1 MDYAELRS
9 VWDGV
14 DVFSASQKE
23 GCMTVIN
30 EERVLNEFIELVSI
44 PCPSKDEKAE
54 AELIM
59 AKLRQLGLEPEMDK
73 AHEKTGGSCG
83 NVWAYVKGNVPT
95 APRLFFSAHM
105 DSVAP
110 TTGTKVV
117 RKDGVL
123 YSDGTTTLGGDDKV
137 GIVAMLEAVRALKES
152 GIPHGDV
159 QLCFTVSEEIGCLGV
174 VNMDKEWIK
183 ADYGYCIDI
192 GGAPG
197 EITYAAPKLYDIY
210 VTVKG
215 KAAHAGIAPE
225 EGINSIM
232 LAAEALAKLPAYGRL
247 DEETTFN
254 IGMFNAG
261 IGTNIVCPEA
271 KFVIDMRSLNVPKLE
286 ALKDSTMALIKEV
299 VEAGGGQVEFDVVEG
314 CPAVSLSKDH
324 ECIKLAQRAAENLG
338 FLVEMKTTGGCSDG
352 NYLCGYGLPCS
363 LLATG
368 MSDVHTTAEY
378 LKEEDLYNTARW
390 VYEIV
395 KEAAK

>member
-1 MDYAELRS
+1 M
-9 VWDGV
+9 
-14 DVFSASQKE
+14 
-23 GCMTVIN
+23 IN
-30 EERVLNEFIELVSI
+30 ENRMLNEFIELVSV

-59 AKLRQLGLEPEMDK
+59 RKLDELGIEYKMDNVN
-73 AHEKTGGSCG
+73 EKTGGNCG
-83 NVWAYVKGNVPT
+83 NIWAYIKGTVSD
-95 APRLFFSAHM
+95 APKLLFEAHM

-137 GIVAMLEAVRALKES
+137 GVAGMLEAVRALKEDNVA
-152 GIPHGDV
+152 HGDV
-159 QLCFTVSEEIGCLGV
+159 QLLFTVSEESGCLGV
-174 VNMDKEWIK
+174 VHLDKSFIK
-183 ADYGYCIDI
+183 ADYGYCMDI

-225 EGINSIM
+225 EGVNAIM
-232 LAAEALAKLPAYGRL
+232 LAAEAMSKLPAYGRI
-247 DEETTFN
+247 DNETTFN

-261 IGTNIVCPEA
+261 VGTNIVCPEA
-271 KFVIDMRSLNVPKLE
+271 KFVIDMRSLNVAKLE
-286 ALKDSTMALIKEV
+286 ELKDSTMKLIKET
-299 VEAGGGQVEFDVVEG
+299 VEAGHGEVEFEVVEG
-314 CPAVSLSKDH
+314 CPAVELSQEH
-324 ECIKLAQRAAENLG
+324 PCIQLAQKAAEKLG
-338 FLVEMKTTGGCSDG
+338 FPVEMKVTGGCSDG
-352 NYLCGYGLPCS
+352 NYLCGYGLPCG

-368 MSDVHTTAEY
+368 MSNVHTTQEY

-390 VYEIV
+390 TYEII
-395 KEAAK
+395 KEAAAK

>member
-1 MDYAELRS
+1 M
-9 VWDGV
+9 
-14 DVFSASQKE
+14 
-23 GCMTVIN
+23 IN
-30 EERVLNEFIELVSI
+30 ENRMLNEFIELVSV

-59 AKLRQLGLEPEMDK
+59 RKLDELGIEYKMDNVN
-73 AHEKTGGSCG
+73 EKTGGNCG
-83 NVWAYVKGNVPT
+83 NIWAYIKGTVSD
-95 APRLFFSAHM
+95 APKLLFEAHM

-137 GIVAMLEAVRALKES
+137 GVAGMLEAVRALKEDNVA
-152 GIPHGDV
+152 HGDV
-159 QLCFTVSEEIGCLGV
+159 QLLFTVSEEIGCLGV
-174 VNMDKEWIK
+174 VHLDKSFIK
-183 ADYGYCIDI
+183 ADYGYCMDI

-225 EGINSIM
+225 EGVNAIM
-232 LAAEALAKLPAYGRL
+232 LAAEAMSKLPAYGRI
-247 DEETTFN
+247 DNETTFN

-261 IGTNIVCPEA
+261 VGTNIVCPEA
-271 KFVIDMRSLNVPKLE
+271 KFVIDMRSLNVAKLE
-286 ALKDSTMALIKEV
+286 ELKDSTMKLIKET
-299 VEAGGGQVEFDVVEG
+299 VEAGHGEVEFEVVEG
-314 CPAVSLSKDH
+314 CPAVELSQEH
-324 ECIKLAQRAAENLG
+324 PCIQLAQKAAEKLG
-338 FLVEMKTTGGCSDG
+338 FPVEMKVTGGCSDG
-352 NYLCGYGLPCS
+352 NYLCGYGLPCG

-368 MSDVHTTAEY
+368 MSNVHTTQEY

-390 VYEIV
+390 TYEII
-395 KEAAK
+395 KEAAAK

>member
-1 MDYAELRS
+1 M
-9 VWDGV
+9 
-14 DVFSASQKE
+14 
-23 GCMTVIN
+23 IN
-30 EERVLNEFIELVSI
+30 ENRMLNEFIELVSV

-59 AKLRQLGLEPEMDK
+59 RKLDELGIEYKIDNVN
-73 AHEKTGGSCG
+73 EKTGGNCG
-83 NVWAYVKGNVPT
+83 NIWAYIKGTVSD
-95 APRLFFSAHM
+95 APKLLFEAHM

-137 GIVAMLEAVRALKES
+137 GVAGMLEAVRALKEDNVA
-152 GIPHGDV
+152 HGDV
-159 QLCFTVSEEIGCLGV
+159 QLLFTVSEEIGCLGV
-174 VNMDKEWIK
+174 VHLDKSFIK
-183 ADYGYCIDI
+183 ADYGYCMDI

-225 EGINSIM
+225 EGVNAIM
-232 LAAEALAKLPAYGRL
+232 LAAEAMSKLPAYGRI
-247 DEETTFN
+247 DSETTFN

-261 IGTNIVCPEA
+261 VGTNIVCPEA
-271 KFVIDMRSLNVPKLE
+271 KFVIDMRSLNVAKLE
-286 ALKDSTMALIKEV
+286 ELKDSTMKLIKET
-299 VEAGGGQVEFDVVEG
+299 VEAGHGEVEFEVVEG
-314 CPAVSLSKDH
+314 CPAVELSQDH
-324 ECIKLAQRAAENLG
+324 PCIQLAQKAAEKLG
-338 FLVEMKTTGGCSDG
+338 FPVEMKVTGGCSDG
-352 NYLCGYGLPCS
+352 NYLCGYGLPCG

-368 MSDVHTTAEY
+368 MSNVHTTQEY

-390 VYEIV
+390 TYEII
-395 KEAAK
+395 KEAAAK

>member
-1 MDYAELRS
+1 M
-9 VWDGV
+9 
-14 DVFSASQKE
+14 
-23 GCMTVIN
+23 IN
-30 EERVLNEFIELVSI
+30 ENRMLNEFIELVSV

-59 AKLRQLGLEPEMDK
+59 RKLDELGIEYKMDNVN
-73 AHEKTGGSCG
+73 EKTGGNCG
-83 NVWAYVKGNVPT
+83 NIWAYIKGTVSD
-95 APRLFFSAHM
+95 APKLLFEAHM

-137 GIVAMLEAVRALKES
+137 GVAGMLEAVRALKEDNVA
-152 GIPHGDV
+152 HGDV
-159 QLCFTVSEEIGCLGV
+159 QLLFTVSEEIGCLGV
-174 VNMDKEWIK
+174 VHLDKSFIK
-183 ADYGYCIDI
+183 ADYGYCMDI

-225 EGINSIM
+225 EGVNAIM
-232 LAAEALAKLPAYGRL
+232 LAAEAMSKLPAYGRI
-247 DEETTFN
+247 DNETTFN

-261 IGTNIVCPEA
+261 VGTNIVCPEA
-271 KFVIDMRSLNVPKLE
+271 KFVIDMRSLNVAKLE
-286 ALKDSTMALIKEV
+286 ELKDSTMKLIKET
-299 VEAGGGQVEFDVVEG
+299 VEAGHGEVEFEVVEG
-314 CPAVSLSKDH
+314 CPAVELSQEH
-324 ECIKLAQRAAENLG
+324 PCIQLAQKAAEKLG
-338 FLVEMKTTGGCSDG
+338 VPVEMKVTGGCSDG
-352 NYLCGYGLPCS
+352 NYLCGYGLPCG

-368 MSDVHTTAEY
+368 MSNVHTTQEY

-390 VYEIV
+390 TYEII
-395 KEAAK
+395 KEAAAK

>member
-1 MDYAELRS
+1 M
-9 VWDGV
+9 
-14 DVFSASQKE
+14 
-23 GCMTVIN
+23 IN
-30 EERVLNEFIELVSI
+30 ENRMLNEFIELVSV

-59 AKLRQLGLEPEMDK
+59 RKLDELGIEYKMDNVN
-73 AHEKTGGSCG
+73 EKTGGNCG
-83 NVWAYVKGNVPT
+83 NIWAYIKGTVSD
-95 APRLFFSAHM
+95 APKLLFEAHM

-137 GIVAMLEAVRALKES
+137 GVAGMLEAVRALKEDNVA
-152 GIPHGDV
+152 HGDV
-159 QLCFTVSEEIGCLGV
+159 QLLFTVSEEIGCLGV
-174 VNMDKEWIK
+174 VHLDKSFIK
-183 ADYGYCIDI
+183 ADYGYCMDI

-225 EGINSIM
+225 EGVNAIM
-232 LAAEALAKLPAYGRL
+232 LAAEAMSKLPAYGRI
-247 DEETTFN
+247 DKETTFN

-261 IGTNIVCPEA
+261 VGTNIVCPEA
-271 KFVIDMRSLNVPKLE
+271 KFVIDMRSLNVAKLE
-286 ALKDSTMALIKEV
+286 ELKDSTIKLIKDT
-299 VEAGGGQVEFDVVEG
+299 VEAGHGQVEFEIVEG
-314 CPAVSLSKDH
+314 CPAVELSQEH
-324 ECIKLAQRAAENLG
+324 PCIQLAQKAAEKLG
-338 FLVEMKTTGGCSDG
+338 FPVEMKVTGGCSDG
-352 NYLCGYGLPCS
+352 NYLCGYGLPCG

-368 MSDVHTTAEY
+368 MSNVHTTQEY

-390 VYEIV
+390 TYEII
-395 KEAAK
+395 KEAAAK

>member
-1 MDYAELRS
+1 M
-9 VWDGV
+9 
-14 DVFSASQKE
+14 
-23 GCMTVIN
+23 IN
-30 EERVLNEFIELVSI
+30 ENRMLNEFIELVSV

-59 AKLRQLGLEPEMDK
+59 RKLDELGIEYKMDNVN
-73 AHEKTGGSCG
+73 EKTGGNCG
-83 NVWAYVKGNVPT
+83 NIWAYIKGTVSD
-95 APRLFFSAHM
+95 APKLLFEAHM

-137 GIVAMLEAVRALKES
+137 GVAGMLEAVRSLKEDNVA
-152 GIPHGDV
+152 HGDV
-159 QLCFTVSEEIGCLGV
+159 QLLFTVSEEIGCLGV
-174 VNMDKEWIK
+174 VHLDKSLIK
-183 ADYGYCIDI
+183 ADYGYCMDI

-225 EGINSIM
+225 EGVNAIM
-232 LAAEALAKLPAYGRL
+232 LAAEAMSKLPAYGRI
-247 DEETTFN
+247 DKETTFN

-261 IGTNIVCPEA
+261 VGTNIVCPEA
-271 KFVIDMRSLNVPKLE
+271 KFVIDMRSLNVAKLE
-286 ALKDSTMALIKEV
+286 ELKDSTMKLIQET
-299 VEAGGGQVEFDVVEG
+299 VEAGHGEVEFEVVEG
-314 CPAVSLSKDH
+314 CPAVELSQDH
-324 ECIKLAQRAAENLG
+324 PCIQLAQKAAEKLG
-338 FLVEMKTTGGCSDG
+338 FPVEMKVTGGCSDG
-352 NYLCGYGLPCS
+352 NYLCGYGLPCG

-368 MSDVHTTAEY
+368 MSNVHTTQEY

-390 VYEIV
+390 TYEII
-395 KEAAK
+395 KEAAAK

>member
-1 MDYAELRS
+1 M
-9 VWDGV
+9 
-14 DVFSASQKE
+14 
-23 GCMTVIN
+23 IN
-30 EERVLNEFIELVSI
+30 ENRMLNEFIELVSV

-59 AKLRQLGLEPEMDK
+59 RKLDELGIEYKMDNVN
-73 AHEKTGGSCG
+73 EKTGGNCG
-83 NVWAYVKGNVPT
+83 NIWAYIKGTVSD
-95 APRLFFSAHM
+95 APKLLFEAHM

-137 GIVAMLEAVRALKES
+137 GVAGMLEAVRALNEDNVA
-152 GIPHGDV
+152 HGDV
-159 QLCFTVSEEIGCLGV
+159 QLLFTVSEEIGCLGV
-174 VNMDKEWIK
+174 VHLDKSFIK
-183 ADYGYCIDI
+183 ADYGYCMDI

-225 EGINSIM
+225 EGVNAIM
-232 LAAEALAKLPAYGRL
+232 LAAEAMSKLPAYGRI
-247 DEETTFN
+247 DNETTFN

-261 IGTNIVCPEA
+261 VGTNIVCPEA
-271 KFVIDMRSLNVPKLE
+271 KFVIDMRSLNVAKLE
-286 ALKDSTMALIKEV
+286 ELKDSTMKLIKET
-299 VEAGGGQVEFDVVEG
+299 VEAGHGEVEFEVVEG
-314 CPAVSLSKDH
+314 CPAVELSQEH
-324 ECIKLAQRAAENLG
+324 PCIQLAQKAAEKLG
-338 FLVEMKTTGGCSDG
+338 FPVEMKVTGGCSDG
-352 NYLCGYGLPCS
+352 NYLCGYGLPCG

-368 MSDVHTTAEY
+368 MSNVHTTQEY

-390 VYEIV
+390 TYEII
-395 KEAAK
+395 KEAAAK

>member
-1 MDYAELRS
+1 M
-9 VWDGV
+9 
-14 DVFSASQKE
+14 
-23 GCMTVIN
+23 IN
-30 EERVLNEFIELVSI
+30 KTRLIDEFIELVSV
-44 PCPSKDEKAE
+44 PCPSKDEKQE

-59 AKLRQLGLEPEMDK
+59 AKLRELGLEPEMDK
-73 AHEKTGGSCG
+73 AHEKTGGTCG
-83 NVWAYVKGNVPT
+83 NVWAYVKGTVPN
-95 APRLFFSAHM
+95 APTLLFEAHM

-137 GIVAMLEAVRALKES
+137 GVAAMLEAVRALKED
-152 GIPHGDV
+152 GVAHGDV

-174 VNMDKEWIK
+174 VNMDQSWIK
-183 ADYGYCIDI
+183 ADYGYCMDI

-225 EGINSIM
+225 EGVNAIM
-232 LAAEALAKLPAYGRL
+232 LAADALSKLPAYGRL
-247 DEETTFN
+247 DSETTFN

-261 IGTNIVCPEA
+261 VGTNIVCPEA
-271 KFVIDMRSLNVPKLE
+271 KFVIDMRSLNVPRLE
-286 ALKDSTMALIKEV
+286 ALKDSTIALIKEA

-314 CPAVSLSKDH
+314 CPAVELNKDH
-324 ECIKLAQRAAENLG
+324 ECIKLAARAAETLG
-338 FLVEMKTTGGCSDG
+338 FPVELKTTGGCSDG
-352 NYLCGYGLPCS
+352 NYLCGYGLPCG

-368 MSDVHTTAEY
+368 MSNVHTTEEY

-390 VYEIV
+390 TYEII
-395 KEAAK
+395 KEAAAK

>member
-1 MDYAELRS
+1 M
-9 VWDGV
+9 
-14 DVFSASQKE
+14 
-23 GCMTVIN
+23 IN
-30 EERVLNEFIELVSI
+30 ENRMLNEFIELVSV

-59 AKLRQLGLEPEMDK
+59 RKLDELGIEYKMDNVN
-73 AHEKTGGSCG
+73 EKTGGNCG
-83 NVWAYVKGNVPT
+83 NIWAYIKGTVSD
-95 APRLFFSAHM
+95 APKLLFEAHM

-137 GIVAMLEAVRALKES
+137 GVAGMLEAVRALKEDNVA
-152 GIPHGDV
+152 HGDV
-159 QLCFTVSEEIGCLGV
+159 QLLFTVSEEIGCLGV
-174 VNMDKEWIK
+174 VHLDKSLIK
-183 ADYGYCIDI
+183 ADYGYCMDI

-225 EGINSIM
+225 EGVNAIM
-232 LAAEALAKLPAYGRL
+232 LAAEAMSKLPAYGRI
-247 DEETTFN
+247 DSETTFN

-261 IGTNIVCPEA
+261 VGTNIVCPEA
-271 KFVIDMRSLNVPKLE
+271 KFVIDMRSLNVAKLE
-286 ALKDSTMALIKEV
+286 ELKDSTMKLIKET
-299 VEAGGGQVEFDVVEG
+299 VEAGHGEVEFEVVEG
-314 CPAVSLSKDH
+314 CPAVELSQDH
-324 ECIKLAQRAAENLG
+324 PCIQLAQKAAEKLG
-338 FLVEMKTTGGCSDG
+338 FPVEMKVTGGCSDG
-352 NYLCGYGLPCS
+352 NYLCGYGLPCG

-368 MSDVHTTAEY
+368 MSNVHTTQEY

-390 VYEIV
+390 TYEII
-395 KEAAK
+395 KEAAAK

>member
-1 MDYAELRS
+1 M
-9 VWDGV
+9 
-14 DVFSASQKE
+14 
-23 GCMTVIN
+23 IN
-30 EERVLNEFIELVSI
+30 ENRMLNEFIELVSV

-59 AKLRQLGLEPEMDK
+59 RKLDELGIEYKMDNVN
-73 AHEKTGGSCG
+73 EKTGGNCG
-83 NVWAYVKGNVPT
+83 NIWSYIKGTVSD
-95 APRLFFSAHM
+95 APKLLFEAHM

-137 GIVAMLEAVRALKES
+137 GVAGMLEAVRALKEDNVA
-152 GIPHGDV
+152 HGDV
-159 QLCFTVSEEIGCLGV
+159 QLLFTVSEEIGCLGV
-174 VNMDKEWIK
+174 VHLDKSFIK
-183 ADYGYCIDI
+183 ADYGYCMDI

-225 EGINSIM
+225 EGVNAIM
-232 LAAEALAKLPAYGRL
+232 LAAEAMSKLPAYGRI
-247 DEETTFN
+247 DNETTFN

-261 IGTNIVCPEA
+261 VGTNIVCPEA
-271 KFVIDMRSLNVPKLE
+271 KFVIDMRSLNVAKLE
-286 ALKDSTMALIKEV
+286 ELKDSTMKLIKET
-299 VEAGGGQVEFDVVEG
+299 VEAGHGEVEFEVVEG
-314 CPAVSLSKDH
+314 CPAVELSQEH
-324 ECIKLAQRAAENLG
+324 PCIQLAQKAAEKLG
-338 FLVEMKTTGGCSDG
+338 FPVEMKVTGGCSDG
-352 NYLCGYGLPCS
+352 NYLCGYGLPCG

-368 MSDVHTTAEY
+368 MSNVHTTQEY

-390 VYEIV
+390 TYEII
-395 KEAAK
+395 KEAAAK

>member
-1 MDYAELRS
+1 
-9 VWDGV
+9 
-14 DVFSASQKE
+14 
-23 GCMTVIN
+23 VIN
-30 EERVLNEFIELVSI
+30 ENRMLNEFIELVSV

-59 AKLRQLGLEPEMDK
+59 RKLDELGIEYKMDNVN
-73 AHEKTGGSCG
+73 EKTGGNCG
-83 NVWAYVKGNVPT
+83 NIWAYIKGTVSD
-95 APRLFFSAHM
+95 APKLLFEAHM

-137 GIVAMLEAVRALKES
+137 GVAGMLEAVRALKEDNVA
-152 GIPHGDV
+152 HGDV
-159 QLCFTVSEEIGCLGV
+159 QLLFTVSEEIGCLGV
-174 VNMDKEWIK
+174 VHLDKSFIK
-183 ADYGYCIDI
+183 ADYGYCMDI

-225 EGINSIM
+225 EGVNAIM
-232 LAAEALAKLPAYGRL
+232 LAAEAMSKLPAYGRI
-247 DEETTFN
+247 DNETTFN

-261 IGTNIVCPEA
+261 VGTNIVCPEA
-271 KFVIDMRSLNVPKLE
+271 KFVIDMRSLNVAKLE
-286 ALKDSTMALIKEV
+286 ELKDSTMKLIKET
-299 VEAGGGQVEFDVVEG
+299 VEAGHGEVEFEVVEG
-314 CPAVSLSKDH
+314 CPAVELSQEH
-324 ECIKLAQRAAENLG
+324 PCIQLAQKAAEKLG
-338 FLVEMKTTGGCSDG
+338 FPVEMKVTGGCSDG
-352 NYLCGYGLPCS
+352 NYLCGYGLPCG

-368 MSDVHTTAEY
+368 MSNVHTTQEY

-390 VYEIV
+390 TYEII
-395 KEAAK
+395 KEAAAK

>member
-1 MDYAELRS
+1 M
-9 VWDGV
+9 
-14 DVFSASQKE
+14 
-23 GCMTVIN
+23 IN
-30 EERVLNEFIELVSI
+30 ENRMLNEFIELVSV

-59 AKLRQLGLEPEMDK
+59 RKLDELGIEYKMDNVN
-73 AHEKTGGSCG
+73 EKTGGNCG
-83 NVWAYVKGNVPT
+83 NIWAYIKGTVSD
-95 APRLFFSAHM
+95 APKLLFEAHM

-137 GIVAMLEAVRALKES
+137 GVAGMLEAVRSLKEDNVA
-152 GIPHGDV
+152 HGDV
-159 QLCFTVSEEIGCLGV
+159 QLLFTVSEEIGCLGV
-174 VNMDKEWIK
+174 VHLDKSLIK
-183 ADYGYCIDI
+183 ADYGYCMDI

-225 EGINSIM
+225 EGVNAIM
-232 LAAEALAKLPAYGRL
+232 LAAEAMSKLPAYGRI
-247 DEETTFN
+247 DNETTFN

-261 IGTNIVCPEA
+261 VGTNIVCPEA
-271 KFVIDMRSLNVPKLE
+271 KFVIDMRSLNVAKLE
-286 ALKDSTMALIKEV
+286 ELKDSTMKLIQET
-299 VEAGGGQVEFDVVEG
+299 VEAGHGEVEFEVVEG
-314 CPAVSLSKDH
+314 CPAVELSQDH
-324 ECIKLAQRAAENLG
+324 PCIQLAQKAAEKLG
-338 FLVEMKTTGGCSDG
+338 FPVEMKVTGGCSDG
-352 NYLCGYGLPCS
+352 NYLCGYGLPCG

-368 MSDVHTTAEY
+368 MSNVHTTQEY

-390 VYEIV
+390 TYEII
-395 KEAAK
+395 KEAAAK

>member
-1 MDYAELRS
+1 M
-9 VWDGV
+9 
-14 DVFSASQKE
+14 
-23 GCMTVIN
+23 IN
-30 EERVLNEFIELVSI
+30 KTRLIDEFIELVSV
-44 PCPSKDEKAE
+44 PCPSKDEKQE

-59 AKLRQLGLEPEMDK
+59 AKLRELGLEPEMDK
-73 AHEKTGGSCG
+73 AHEKTGGTCG
-83 NVWAYVKGNVPT
+83 NVWAYVKGNVPN
-95 APRLFFSAHM
+95 APKLLFEAHM

-137 GIVAMLEAVRALKES
+137 GVAAMLEAVRALKED
-152 GIPHGDV
+152 GVAHGDV

-174 VNMDKEWIK
+174 VNMDQSWIK
-183 ADYGYCIDI
+183 ADYGYCMDI

-225 EGINSIM
+225 EGVNAIM
-232 LAAEALAKLPAYGRL
+232 LAADALSKLPAYGRL
-247 DEETTFN
+247 DSETTFN

-261 IGTNIVCPEA
+261 VGTNIVCPEA
-271 KFVIDMRSLNVPKLE
+271 KFVIDMRSLNVPRLE
-286 ALKDSTMALIKEV
+286 ALKDSTIALIKEA

-314 CPAVSLSKDH
+314 CPAVELNKDH
-324 ECIKLAQRAAENLG
+324 ECIKLAARAAETLG
-338 FLVEMKTTGGCSDG
+338 FPVVELKTTGGCSDG
-352 NYLCGYGLPCS
+352 NYLCGYGLPCG

-368 MSDVHTTAEY
+368 MSNVHTTAEY

-390 VYEIV
+390 TYEII

>member
-1 MDYAELRS
+1 M
-9 VWDGV
+9 
-14 DVFSASQKE
+14 
-23 GCMTVIN
+23 IN
-30 EERVLNEFIELVSI
+30 ENRMLNEFIELVSV

-59 AKLRQLGLEPEMDK
+59 RKLDELGIEYKMDNVN
-73 AHEKTGGSCG
+73 EKTGGNCG
-83 NVWAYVKGNVPT
+83 NIWAYIKGTVSD
-95 APRLFFSAHM
+95 APKLLFEAHM

-137 GIVAMLEAVRALKES
+137 GVAGMLEAVRSLKEDNVA
-152 GIPHGDV
+152 HGDV
-159 QLCFTVSEEIGCLGV
+159 QLLFTVSEEIGCLGV
-174 VNMDKEWIK
+174 VHLDKSLIK
-183 ADYGYCIDI
+183 ADYGYCMDI

-225 EGINSIM
+225 EGVNAIM
-232 LAAEALAKLPAYGRL
+232 LAAEAMSKLPAYGRI
-247 DEETTFN
+247 DSETTFN

-261 IGTNIVCPEA
+261 VGTNIVCPEA
-271 KFVIDMRSLNVPKLE
+271 KFVIDMRSLNVAKLE
-286 ALKDSTMALIKEV
+286 ELKDSTMKLIQET
-299 VEAGGGQVEFDVVEG
+299 VEAGHGEVEFEVVEG
-314 CPAVSLSKDH
+314 CPAVELSQDH
-324 ECIKLAQRAAENLG
+324 PCIQLAQKAAEKLG
-338 FLVEMKTTGGCSDG
+338 FPVEMKVTGGCSDG
-352 NYLCGYGLPCS
+352 NYLCGYGLPCG

-368 MSDVHTTAEY
+368 MSNVHTTQEY

-390 VYEIV
+390 TYEII
-395 KEAAK
+395 KEAAAK

>member
-1 MDYAELRS
+1 M
-9 VWDGV
+9 
-14 DVFSASQKE
+14 
-23 GCMTVIN
+23 IN
-30 EERVLNEFIELVSI
+30 ENRMLNEFIELVSV

-59 AKLRQLGLEPEMDK
+59 RKLDELGIEYKMDNVN
-73 AHEKTGGSCG
+73 AKTGGNCG
-83 NVWAYVKGNVPT
+83 NIWAYIKGTVSD
-95 APRLFFSAHM
+95 APKLLFEAHM

-137 GIVAMLEAVRALKES
+137 GVAGMLEAVRALKEDNVA
-152 GIPHGDV
+152 HGDV
-159 QLCFTVSEEIGCLGV
+159 QLLFTVSEEIGCLGV
-174 VNMDKEWIK
+174 VHLDKSFIK
-183 ADYGYCIDI
+183 ADYGYCMDI

-225 EGINSIM
+225 EGVNAIM
-232 LAAEALAKLPAYGRL
+232 LAAEAMSKLPAYGRI
-247 DEETTFN
+247 DSETTFN

-261 IGTNIVCPEA
+261 VGTNIVCPEA
-271 KFVIDMRSLNVPKLE
+271 KFVIDMRSLNVAKLE
-286 ALKDSTMALIKEV
+286 ELKDSTMKLIQET
-299 VEAGGGQVEFDVVEG
+299 VEAGHGEVEFEVVEG
-314 CPAVSLSKDH
+314 CPAVELSQDH
-324 ECIKLAQRAAENLG
+324 PCIQLAQKAAEKLG
-338 FLVEMKTTGGCSDG
+338 FPVEMKVTGGCSDG
-352 NYLCGYGLPCS
+352 NYLCGYGLPCG

-368 MSDVHTTAEY
+368 MSNVHTTQEY

-390 VYEIV
+390 TYEII
-395 KEAAK
+395 KEAAAK

>member
-1 MDYAELRS
+1 M
-9 VWDGV
+9 
-14 DVFSASQKE
+14 
-23 GCMTVIN
+23 IN
-30 EERVLNEFIELVSI
+30 ENRMLNEFIELVSV

-59 AKLRQLGLEPEMDK
+59 RKLDELGIEYKMDNVN
-73 AHEKTGGSCG
+73 EKTEGNCG
-83 NVWAYVKGNVPT
+83 NIWAYIKGTVSD
-95 APRLFFSAHM
+95 APKLLFEAHM

-137 GIVAMLEAVRALKES
+137 GVAGMLEAVRALKEDNVA
-152 GIPHGDV
+152 HGDV
-159 QLCFTVSEEIGCLGV
+159 QLLFTVSEEIGCLGV
-174 VNMDKEWIK
+174 VHLDKSFIK
-183 ADYGYCIDI
+183 ADYGYCMDI

-225 EGINSIM
+225 EGVNAIM
-232 LAAEALAKLPAYGRL
+232 LAAEAMSKLPAYGRI
-247 DEETTFN
+247 DNETTFN

-261 IGTNIVCPEA
+261 VGTNIVCPEA
-271 KFVIDMRSLNVPKLE
+271 KFVIDMRSLNVAKLE
-286 ALKDSTMALIKEV
+286 ELKDSTMKLIKET
-299 VEAGGGQVEFDVVEG
+299 VEAGHGEVEFEVVEG
-314 CPAVSLSKDH
+314 CPAVELSQEH
-324 ECIKLAQRAAENLG
+324 PCIQLAQKAAEKLG
-338 FLVEMKTTGGCSDG
+338 FPVEMKVTGGCSDG
-352 NYLCGYGLPCS
+352 NYLCGYGLPCG

-368 MSDVHTTAEY
+368 MSNVHTTQEY

-390 VYEIV
+390 TYEII
-395 KEAAK
+395 KEAAAK

>member
-1 MDYAELRS
+1 M
-9 VWDGV
+9 
-14 DVFSASQKE
+14 
-23 GCMTVIN
+23 IN
-30 EERVLNEFIELVSI
+30 EERMLNEFIELVSV
-44 PCPSKDEKAE
+44 PCPSKDEKQE

-59 AKLRQLGLEPEMDK
+59 AKLRELGLEPEMDN
-73 AHEKTGGSCG
+73 AHLKTGGTCG
-83 NVWAYVKGNVPT
+83 NVWAYVKGNVPD
-95 APRLFFSAHM
+95 APVLFFEAHM

-137 GIVAMLEAVRALKES
+137 GVAAMLEAVRALKEN
-152 GIPHGDV
+152 GADHGDI

-183 ADYGYCIDI
+183 ADFGYCMDI

-225 EGINSIM
+225 EGVNSIM
-232 LAAEALAKLPAYGRL
+232 LAAEALSKLPAYGRI

-254 IGMFNAG
+254 VGVFNAG
-261 IGTNIVCPEA
+261 LGSNIVCPEA

-286 ALKDSTMALIKEV
+286 QLKDNTIAFIKEV
-299 VEAGGGQVEFDVVEG
+299 VEAGNGKVEFEVVEG
-314 CPAVSLSKDH
+314 SPAVSVSTDH
-324 ECIKLAQRAAENLG
+324 DCVKLAAKAAEKLG
-338 FLVEMKTTGGCSDG
+338 FSVEFKTTGGCSDG
-352 NYLCGYGLPCS
+352 NYLCGYGLPCA

-368 MSDVHTTAEY
+368 MSNVHTTDEY

-390 VYEIV
+390 VYQIV
-395 KEAAK
+395 TEAAKK

>member
-1 MDYAELRS
+1 M
-9 VWDGV
+9 
-14 DVFSASQKE
+14 
-23 GCMTVIN
+23 IN
-30 EERVLNEFIELVSI
+30 EERMLNEFIELVSV
-44 PCPSKDEKAE
+44 PCPSKDEKQE

-59 AKLRQLGLEPEMDK
+59 AKLRELGLEPEMDN
-73 AHEKTGGSCG
+73 AHHKTGGTCG
-83 NVWAYVKGNVPT
+83 NVWAYVKGNVAD
-95 APRLFFSAHM
+95 APVLFFEAHM

-137 GIVAMLEAVRALKES
+137 GVAAMLEAVRALKED
-152 GIPHGDV
+152 GAAHGDI

-183 ADYGYCIDI
+183 ADYGYCMDI

-225 EGINSIM
+225 EGVNSIM
-232 LAAEALAKLPAYGRL
+232 LAAEALSKLPAYGRI
-247 DEETTFN
+247 DKETTFN
-254 IGMFNAG
+254 VGVFNAG
-261 IGTNIVCPEA
+261 LGSNIVCPEA

-286 ALKDSTMALIKEV
+286 QLKDDTIALIKNV
-299 VEAGGGQVEFDVVEG
+299 VEAGNGKVEFDVVEG
-314 CPAVSLSKDH
+314 SPAVSVSTDH
-324 ECIKLAQRAAENLG
+324 DCVKLAAKAAEKLG
-338 FLVEMKTTGGCSDG
+338 FPVEFKTTGGCSDG
-352 NYLCGYGLPCS
+352 NYLCGYGLPCA

-368 MSDVHTTAEY
+368 MSNVHTTEEY

-390 VYEIV
+390 IYGIV
-395 KEAAK
+395 TEAAKK